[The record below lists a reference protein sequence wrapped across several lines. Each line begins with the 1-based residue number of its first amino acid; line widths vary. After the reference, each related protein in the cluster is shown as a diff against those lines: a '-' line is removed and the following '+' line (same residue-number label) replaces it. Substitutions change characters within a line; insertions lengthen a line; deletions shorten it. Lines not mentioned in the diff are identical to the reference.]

1 MQLDI
6 IPAFYKS
13 SNLYFTFVST
23 KNAME
28 VTICIDKETKTKKP
42 RMTKIIWA
50 EFCDFKLR
58 YSATQTH
65 RASNKRAYRNI
76 NTKKIKEKVLR
87 DLNYNFQSF
96 IHNFVEPL
104 K

>member
-13 SNLYFTFVST
+13 SNLYFTFFST

-28 VTICIDKETKTKKP
+28 VTIYIDKETKTKKP
-42 RMTKIIWA
+42 RIAKIISV

-58 YSATQTH
+58 
-65 RASNKRAYRNI
+65 
-76 NTKKIKEKVLR
+76 
-87 DLNYNFQSF
+87 
-96 IHNFVEPL
+96 
-104 K
+104 

>member
-13 SNLYFTFVST
+13 SNLYFTFVSA

-42 RMTKIIWA
+42 RMTKII
-50 EFCDFKLR
+50 
-58 YSATQTH
+58 
-65 RASNKRAYRNI
+65 
-76 NTKKIKEKVLR
+76 
-87 DLNYNFQSF
+87 
-96 IHNFVEPL
+96 
-104 K
+104 